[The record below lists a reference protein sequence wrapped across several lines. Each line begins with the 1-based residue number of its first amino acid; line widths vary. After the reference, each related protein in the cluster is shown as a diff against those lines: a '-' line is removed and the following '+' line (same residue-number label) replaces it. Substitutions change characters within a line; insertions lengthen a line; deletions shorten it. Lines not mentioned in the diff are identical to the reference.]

1 MIQEKPGLDK
11 CYPYDLLELT
21 YLRGRPNSLKITVN
35 YSEWHDFNQ
44 QTMLC
49 NTKERMWEC
58 VSVNN
63 HTTDIVKRKKLQFW
77 LLTLQNVD
85 RNSWEKI
92 SSGINNLTSTGE
104 FIPTETIALSEKSRS
119 KTTVNYHEDFSD
131 ESDHSLNRNE
141 SSELI

>member
-1 MIQEKPGLDK
+1 M
-11 CYPYDLLELT
+11 
-21 YLRGRPNSLKITVN
+21 
-35 YSEWHDFNQ
+35 
-44 QTMLC
+44 
-49 NTKERMWEC
+49 
-58 VSVNN
+58 
-63 HTTDIVKRKKLQFW
+63 
-77 LLTLQNVD
+77 LTLQNVD